1 MKKIKKNKLCMYLRG
16 LSLIIAAFLLVNS
29 TIISYAKPVVTKFAY
44 TSTTYIKQ
52 THDDGMYADEYFGE
66 VSVRGAD
73 WIIDLG
79 YFKYPVSSNITWD
92 VQGDIEKLT
101 ISSRGENDSITRTLK
116 KTVRDKWNF
125 GSKTSMKY
133 NIPLL
138 KRNTSLRPNS
148 EDIKY

>member
-1 MKKIKKNKLCMYLRG
+1 MKKNKKNKLCMYLRG
-16 LSLIIAAFLLVNS
+16 LSLMIAAFLLVNS

-44 TSTTYIKQ
+44 TSTTYIKH
-52 THDDGMYADEYFGE
+52 THDDGMLQDEYFGE

-73 WIIDLG
+73 WIIESG
-79 YFKYPVSSNITWD
+79 YFQYPVSSNITWD
-92 VQGDIEKLT
+92 VQGDIVTLK
-101 ISSRGENDSITRTLK
+101 IKSRGENDSITRTSQ
-116 KTVRDKWNF
+116 KTVYDKWNF
-125 GSKTSMKY
+125 GPKTSMKY